1 VSSILVLDDR
11 AADRELLTTVLGHAG
26 YDMREAAT
34 GVEALGLVREER
46 PDLIIVDILMP
57 LMNGFEFVQRLR
69 GDSQTNTIPVI
80 FCTANYLEGE
90 VKELATACGVSHFIL
105 KPSDPETI
113 VSTVGD
119 VLGSTRTLPRFVAGE
134 AFDREQLRLLN
145 DKLVEKVGELEMA
158 NAERRKLIGQLVKA
172 HEDERKRIAGELH
185 DDTIQA
191 VAALGIRLDV
201 LARRTNQPE
210 IARTL
215 ERLRKE
221 TALAVERLRLLLSDL
236 QPVELASQGLATGLK
251 VCLEEAREKDGL
263 THGLVDR
270 TTREPSE
277 ATRTLL
283 YRAGREALANVSK
296 HADASRV
303 EVLLDEHGEGYSL
316 VVRDDGKGFDP
327 DQGLRVRAG
336 HLGLPEMRERIEMAG
351 GRLTVT
357 SQTGAGAALEI
368 WIPELQ
374 PQSALT

>member
-11 AADRELLTTVLGHAG
+11 PADRELLTTLLGHAG

-34 GVEALGLVREER
+34 GDEALRLARAER
-46 PDLIIVDILMP
+46 PDLIITDILMP
-57 LMNGFEFVQRLR
+57 SMNGFEFVRRLR
-69 GDSQTNTIPVI
+69 SDPHTNSIPVV
-80 FCTANYLEGE
+80 FCTANYLEDE
-90 VKELATACGVSHFIL
+90 MRKLATACGVSHFIL
-105 KPSDPETI
+105 KPSDPEAI

-119 VLGSTRTLPRFVAGE
+119 VLGSTRTLPRPLGNAE
-134 AFDREQLRLLN
+134 FDREQLRLLN
-145 DKLVEKVGELEMA
+145 AKLVEKVGELEVA

-191 VAALGIRLDV
+191 VLALGMRLDM
-201 LARRTNQPE
+201 LAQGAIPPE
-210 IARTL
+210 ISSTL
-215 ERLRKE
+215 EQLRKE
-221 TALAVERLRLLLSDL
+221 AALAVEGLRRLLFDL
-236 QPVELASQGLATGLK
+236 QPVELASQGLATGLE
-251 VCLEEAREKDGL
+251 VCLEQAREKDGL
-263 THGLVDR
+263 MHGLVDR

-283 YRAGREALANVSK
+283 YRAGREALANVRK

-327 DQGLRVRAG
+327 EQGLRVRPG
-336 HLGLPEMRERIEMAG
+336 HLGLPAMRERVEMAG

-357 SQTGAGAALEI
+357 SRFGTGAALEV
-368 WIPELQ
+368 WLPELD
-374 PQSALT
+374 PEGA